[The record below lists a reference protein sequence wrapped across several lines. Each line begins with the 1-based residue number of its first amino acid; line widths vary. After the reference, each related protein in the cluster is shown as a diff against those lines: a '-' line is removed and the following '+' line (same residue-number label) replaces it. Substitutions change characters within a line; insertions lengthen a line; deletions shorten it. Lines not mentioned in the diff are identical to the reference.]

1 MLLAKMQIVSSE
13 LDHWENGC
21 TGKDSVNNWELEF
34 IADSEQE
41 LIQKMTAYF
50 MCDSS
55 YFIFNSCDENGRID
69 VQLQTKDKFDSFPM
83 AKHDLELFKD
93 GEIDAYLTTF
103 SFQVYEQSI
112 YTLKTE
118 SE

>member
-1 MLLAKMQIVSSE
+1 MLIAKMQIVSSE

-21 TGKDSVNNWELEF
+21 TGMDSVSNWELEF
-34 IADSEQE
+34 KAENEQE

-69 VQLQTKDKFDSFPM
+69 VQLQTKEKFDSFPM
-83 AKHDLELFKD
+83 SKHDLELFKD
-93 GEIDAYLTTF
+93 GEIEAYLTTF
-103 SFQVYEQSI
+103 SFQVYQQTI
-112 YTLKTE
+112 YTLQTE